1 MFDIF
6 KKRTPANN
14 LVKVASK
21 EWLDFYSALDQ
32 TGHLARLDNG
42 TLKQVAAGLDF
53 RVYKDGDVCVKRSYS
68 GFMNSK
74 KQMIGFKEAL
84 DLLIANKLSSI
95 SPFDYEIR
103 QIQTVSSLTLFM
115 KSLFSCHG

>member
-74 KQMIGFKEAL
+74 
-84 DLLIANKLSSI
+84 N
-95 SPFDYEIR
+95 R
-103 QIQTVSSLTLFM
+103 
-115 KSLFSCHG
+115 